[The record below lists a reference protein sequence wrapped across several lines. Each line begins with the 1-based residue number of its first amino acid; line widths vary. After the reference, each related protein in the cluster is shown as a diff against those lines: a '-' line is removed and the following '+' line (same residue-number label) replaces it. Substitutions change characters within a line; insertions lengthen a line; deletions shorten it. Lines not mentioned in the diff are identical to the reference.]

1 MTNQPALPDDSE
13 LVLLTR
19 QGETEAFAELVRRY
33 QARANALAYRLLN
46 NRDDAMEVVQD
57 SFVKAFT
64 KISSL
69 QDSRRFRPWLWRI
82 VGNLALNRRRS
93 RALRKTLSLDGRS
106 DGCDDAPAADRP
118 DHREPTPLANA
129 AGADLQE
136 AIRQAVSELPDA
148 QRVSLVLFSMEHM
161 PQKEIADILQCS
173 VEAVKWNVFA
183 ARKTLRQKLEHLL

>member
-13 LVLLTR
+13 LVLWTR
-19 QGETEAFAELVRRY
+19 QGDADAFTELIRRY
-33 QARANALAYRLLN
+33 QNRANALAYRLLN
-46 NRDDAMEVVQD
+46 NRDDAMEVVQE

-69 QDSRRFRPWLWRI
+69 QDPRRFRTWFWRI

-93 RALRKTLSLDGRS
+93 RALRKTLSLDNRT
-106 DGCDDAPAADRP
+106 DDAPTFDRP
-118 DHREPTPLANA
+118 DHREPTPLASA
-129 AGADLQE
+129 VGDDLQE

-148 QRVSLVLFSMEHM
+148 QRIALVLFSMEHM

-183 ARKTLRQKLEHLL
+183 ARKTLRQRLEHLL